1 MENNM
6 SQNLHILVLKGGNS
20 SERLISLKTASHVE
34 SSLERMN
41 YKFTSLDLTSPH
53 TLCKHNLSNINYVF
67 IALHGGFGEDGTIQ
81 ALLKILDIPHNGT
94 SFEYSSICMNKILTK
109 HIAQS
114 LNIKTPKGF
123 IANKDSLSNFEKIRT
138 NIGLPFITKPSN
150 EGCSIGVSLIENEF
164 ELAKALENMS
174 NTESTILL
182 EEYINGSEITVGVLD
197 NEILPFLSIT
207 HAQKLFNYDA
217 KFNSPSTTI
226 YKEINFTAEINKKI
240 KRATKLLCKTL
251 NLRDYARFDYIIK
264 DGEPFLL
271 EINTLPG
278 LNSHSVFVKACNLAE
293 ITYDQMI
300 IKIINNKMNN

>member
-1 MENNM
+1 M
-6 SQNLHILVLKGGNS
+6 SQDLNILVLKGGNS

-41 YKFTSLDLTSPH
+41 YNFTSLDLISPH
-53 TLCKHNLSNINYVF
+53 NLCNHNLSNINYIF

-94 SFEYSSICMNKILTK
+94 SFEYSAICMSKILTK

-114 LNIKTPKGF
+114 LNIKTPKGL
-123 IANKDSLSNFEKIRT
+123 IVNKNNLTNFEEIIK
-138 NIGLPFITKPSN
+138 NIGLPFIAKPNN

-164 ELAKALENMS
+164 GLAKVLEEMS
-174 NTESTILL
+174 NTETTILL
-182 EEYINGSEITVGVLD
+182 EEYINGSEITVGILD

-226 YKEINFTAEINKKI
+226 YKEINFTTEINKKI
-240 KRATKLLCKTL
+240 KKTTTLLSNVF
-251 NLRDYARFDYIIK
+251 NLRDYARLDYIIK

-278 LNSHSVFVKACNLAE
+278 LNSHSVFVKACSLAE

-300 IKIINNKMNN
+300 IKILHNKIKN